1 MVYSQY
7 DILIIDDSKYII
19 DLLKKIFRIKGYSCK
34 SVGNTSEAIEELKN
48 QKPQLILL
56 DVHLPHLSGYEFCSY
71 IKSNDRYKDIL
82 VYYFSG
88 VPEAEVAIKTLETK
102 ADGFLKKPFDLAD
115 FDDLLS
121 HLKPM
126 LDNSVMDKNKKNYR
140 NP

>member
-1 MVYSQY
+1 MVHYPY

-19 DLLKKIFRIKGYSCK
+19 DLLEKIFRIKGYSCK
-34 SVGNTSEAIEELKN
+34 SVGNTSEAIEELKI

-71 IKSNDRYKDIL
+71 IKSNEKYRNIL

-102 ADGFLKKPFDLAD
+102 ADGFLKKPFDLSD

-121 HLKPM
+121 QLKPIV
-126 LDNSVMDKNKKNYR
+126 DNSVTDNKIKN
-140 NP
+140 